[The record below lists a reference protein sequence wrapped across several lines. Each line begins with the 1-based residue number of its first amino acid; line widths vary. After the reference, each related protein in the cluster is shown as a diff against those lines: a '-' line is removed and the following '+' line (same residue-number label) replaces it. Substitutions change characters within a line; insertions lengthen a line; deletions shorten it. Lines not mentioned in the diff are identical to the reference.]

1 MTSVS
6 KKDSKP
12 KDGLQCI
19 AKKQEILNAI
29 ESLKY
34 SFLPYIKYKYILY
47 SLILSH
53 TI

>member
-12 KDGLQCI
+12 KDGLPCI

-34 SFLPYIKYKYILY
+34 GFLPYIYISIY
-47 SLILSH
+47 I
-53 TI
+53 I